1 MSYDNPAEN
10 DTSDQELQAVIFLVI
25 LMSEENVVSVLTE
38 EFHWWSLTLLLMAS
52 TRASLNAARD
62 S

>member
-38 EFHWWSLTLLLMAS
+38 EFH
-52 TRASLNAARD
+52 
-62 S
+62 